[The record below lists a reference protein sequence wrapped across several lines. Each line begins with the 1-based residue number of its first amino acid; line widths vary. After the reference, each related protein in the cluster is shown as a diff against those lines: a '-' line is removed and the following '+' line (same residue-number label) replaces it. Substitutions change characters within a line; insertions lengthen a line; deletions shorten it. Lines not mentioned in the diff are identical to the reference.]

1 MTKKELIEKLK
12 DIPADAEISFNIED
26 KFIGVPGLLTGAKSA
41 QYESCSFIDPI
52 NHAIIYFKLDKI
64 IYKNKTLD
72 PIITYELNK

>member
-12 DIPADAEISFNIED
+12 DIPDDAEIFFSIKD
-26 KFIGVPGLLTGAKSA
+26 KFIGVPGLLKGAKSA
-41 QYESCSFIDPI
+41 QYESCSFINPI
-52 NHAIIYFKLDKI
+52 NLATINLKLDKI